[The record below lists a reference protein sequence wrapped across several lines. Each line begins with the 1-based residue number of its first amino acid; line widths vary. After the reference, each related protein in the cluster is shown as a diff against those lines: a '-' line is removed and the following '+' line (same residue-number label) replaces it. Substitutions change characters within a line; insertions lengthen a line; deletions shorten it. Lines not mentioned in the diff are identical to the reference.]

1 MIILIVYESIEGQT
15 EKIAYR
21 IAEQI
26 ENAHHQVIL
35 SNVREPGA
43 AIPGSHDGTIV
54 CGPIHMDAYPSA
66 LVKFVT
72 NFKSALNDTKT
83 GLVTVSLAAA
93 STDPEEQSSAAR
105 FADKL
110 SATTGWTPTLVH
122 NAAGA
127 LKYLEYN
134 YFKRIAMR
142 YIVGSSG
149 GPVDTK
155 SDYEFTDW
163 KALEHFVTEFL
174 TEAARPAQQQ
184 RVDQAA

>member
-110 SATTGWTPTLVH
+110 SD
-122 NAAGA
+122 
-127 LKYLEYN
+127 N